1 VSDGGRSSDG
11 GDGGSA
17 GRPCGVEL
25 WLADPDGAFI
35 DGGPDAAVGSALAAH
50 IRRVATDGGKESVSL
65 EVAGLDGRRRQIEAA
80 LRAVGDVP
88 RGAVAVAI
96 SERSSDDAYHL
107 KRFDLVLEATRDAV
121 WEWVVDDGT
130 VWWNERCN
138 QIFGYPPDTAP
149 TFAGWTERIHPD
161 DRAQVL
167 AEYDATVRSDRS
179 GWQDEYRLVRTDGAV
194 RTVID
199 HGRIERAADGTAIR
213 LVGVMSDVTDER
225 EAQAARAQLDQQFK
239 QLAETVADVTWMI
252 DAETREVLYVS
263 PAHERIFGPEGRA
276 VFDSAES
283 FLAAIHPEDRPRILA
298 RMSQQLTGTYDET
311 YRIVRGDGKQRW
323 VHSRTAP
330 IRDARGNV
338 VRIAGLISDIT
349 AQRQLEEQLVQSRK
363 MESVGRLA
371 GGVAHDFNNL
381 LTVIL
386 AASELALR
394 QLPADQKA
402 RVDIEQVKEAADRA
416 AKLTAQLLAFAR
428 RQVIAPVRLDLN
440 DLTRQMDKLLQ
451 RVIGEHI
458 ELVTSLSPGLHPVL
472 ADRSQ
477 LEQVLV
483 NLAVNARDAMP
494 DGGRLTLETGNLRI
508 DDAYADVHAN
518 VEVGDYVMIAVSDTG
533 IGITGDVL
541 EHMFEPFFTTKAAG
555 SGTGL
560 GLATCY
566 GIIRQAGGQ
575 ILVYSE
581 LGRGTTFK
589 ILLPRT
595 SAAETVV
602 PRGPDSAPPGG
613 HETVLFVEDDAPVR
627 AVGVR
632 ILAEHGYR
640 VLEAWGGW
648 EALRLAAEHPGPIHI
663 LVTDVVMPH
672 MSGTE
677 LARRLRERRPETRV
691 LYTSGYTENAIVHH
705 GVLDPNLAFLQKP
718 YITATLLSKV
728 RAVLDGHR

>member
-1 VSDGGRSSDG
+1 VWLADSDGGFLG
-11 GDGGSA
+11 GGPEESLA
-17 GRPCGVEL
+17 AP
-25 WLADPDGAFI
+25 LAD
-35 DGGPDAAVGSALAAH
+35 H
-50 IRRVATDGGKESVSL
+50 IRRVATDGGKDTITL
-65 EVAGLDGRRRQIEAA
+65 EVAGQDGRPQQIEAA
-80 LRAVGDVP
+80 LRAVGDVA
-88 RGAVAVAI
+88 RSAVAVAV
-96 SERSSDDAYHL
+96 SKRAADDVYRL

-121 WEWVVDDGT
+121 WEWVAADGT

-138 QIFGYPPDTAP
+138 EIFGYPPGTAP

-161 DRAQVL
+161 ERERVVAG
-167 AEYDATVRSDRS
+167 YMATVHSTHEAWS
-179 GWQDEYRLVRTDGAV
+179 DEYRIVRADGAI
-194 RTVID
+194 RTVVD
-199 HGRIERAADGTAIR
+199 HGRVERDGAGVALR

-225 EAQAARAQLDQQFK
+225 EARAARAQLDQQFK
-239 QLAETVADVTWMI
+239 QLAETVADVTWMS
-252 DAETREVLYVS
+252 DATTREILYVS

-276 VFDSAES
+276 VFES
-283 FLAAIHPEDRPRILA
+283 TEAYLAAIHPDDRPRILA

-311 YRIVRGDGKQRW
+311 YRIVRSDGKERW

-330 IRDARGNV
+330 IRDAGGNV

-349 AQRQLEEQLVQSRK
+349 AQRQLEEQLLQSRK

-386 AASELALR
+386 SASEFALR
-394 QLPADQKA
+394 HLPTDHKV
-402 RVDIEQVKEAADRA
+402 RIDIEQVKEAADRA

-440 DLTRQMDKLLQ
+440 ELARQMDKLLR

-458 ELVTSLSPGLHPVL
+458 ELITRLSPGLHPVL

-494 DGGRLTLETGNLRI
+494 DGGRLTLETGNVRI
-508 DDAYADVHAN
+508 DDRYADSHAN
-518 VEVGDYVMIAVSDTG
+518 VEIGEYVMIAVSDTG
-533 IGITGDVL
+533 LGIPRDVI
-541 EHMFEPFFTTKAAG
+541 EHMFEPFFTTKAQG

-566 GIIRQAGGQ
+566 GIVRQAGGQ

-595 SAAETVV
+595 SAAETVN
-602 PRGPDSAPPGG
+602 RRDADSAPPGG

-632 ILAEHGYR
+632 ILAEQGYR

-648 EALRLAAEHPGPIHI
+648 EALRIAAEHPGPIHV

-718 YITATLLSKV
+718 YVTETLLAKV
-728 RAVLDGHR
+728 RAVLDGST

>member
-1 VSDGGRSSDG
+1 V
-11 GDGGSA
+11 A
-17 GRPCGVEL
+17 L
-25 WLADPDGAFI
+25 WLADPDGGFI
-35 DGGPDAAVGSALAAH
+35 DGGPDAAVASPLAAH
-50 IRRVATDGGKESVSL
+50 IRRVAMHGGTESVSI
-65 EVAGLDGRRRQIEAA
+65 EVAGPDGRRRQVEAA

-88 RGAVAVAI
+88 RSTVAVAI
-96 SERSSDDAYHL
+96 SERAADDAYRL
-107 KRFDLVLEATRDAV
+107 TRFDLVLEATRDAV
-121 WEWVVDDGT
+121 WEWVVADGT

-138 QIFGYPPDTAP
+138 QIFGYPPRTEP

-161 DRAQVL
+161 EREHVL
-167 AEYDATVRSDRS
+167 AGYMATVHSAHDT
-179 GWQDEYRLVRTDGAV
+179 WQDEYRMVRADGAV
-194 RTVID
+194 RTVVD
-199 HGRIERAADGTAIR
+199 HGRVDRDGDGRAIR

-252 DAETREVLYVS
+252 DAATREVLYVS

-283 FLAAIHPEDRPRILA
+283 FLAAIHPEDRPRVMSRLA
-298 RMSQQLTGTYDET
+298 AQATGEYDET
-311 YRIVRGDGKQRW
+311 YRIVRSDGTQRW
-323 VHSRTAP
+323 VHSRAAP
-330 IRDARGNV
+330 IRDGRGNV
-338 VRIAGLISDIT
+338 VRIAGLLSDIT
-349 AQRQLEEQLVQSRK
+349 AQRQLEEQLLQSRK

-386 AASELALR
+386 SASEFALR
-394 QLPADQKA
+394 HLPADHKV
-402 RVDIEQVKEAADRA
+402 RIDLEQVKEAADRA

-458 ELVTSLSPGLHPVL
+458 ELITRLSPGLHPVL
-472 ADRSQ
+472 ADRGQ

-494 DGGRLTLETGNLRI
+494 DGGRLTIETGNLRI
-508 DDAYADVHAN
+508 DDAYADAHAN

-533 IGITGDVL
+533 IGISRDVL

-581 LGRGTTFK
+581 QGRGTTFK

-632 ILAEHGYR
+632 ILAEQGYR

-718 YITATLLSKV
+718 YITETLLSKV

>member
-1 VSDGGRSSDG
+1 VSDG
-11 GDGGSA
+11 GDGRGA
-17 GRPCGVEL
+17 AEPCNVDV
-25 WLADPDGAFI
+25 WLADCNGGFLG
-35 DGGPDAAVGSALAAH
+35 GGPEESLAARLADA
-50 IRRVATDGGKESVSL
+50 IRRVATDGGKDTITL
-65 EVAGLDGRRRQIEAA
+65 EVAGQDGRRQQVEAA

-88 RGAVAVAI
+88 RSAVAI
-96 SERSSDDAYHL
+96 AVSKRAADDVYRL

-121 WEWVVDDGT
+121 WEWVVADGA

-138 QIFGYPPDTAP
+138 AIFGYAPGTAP

-161 DRAQVL
+161 ERERVVAG
-167 AEYDATVRSDRS
+167 YMATVHSTHDAWS
-179 GWQDEYRLVRTDGAV
+179 DEYRIVRADGAV

-199 HGRIERAADGTAIR
+199 HGRVERDGAGKALR

-225 EAQAARAQLDQQFK
+225 EARAARAQLDQQFK
-239 QLAETVADVTWMI
+239 QLAEAVADVTWMS
-252 DAETREVLYVS
+252 DATTREILYVS

-276 VFDSAES
+276 VFES
-283 FLAAIHPEDRPRILA
+283 TEAYLAAIHPDDRPRILA
-298 RMSQQLTGTYDET
+298 RIGQQLTGEYEET
-311 YRIVRGDGKQRW
+311 YRIVRSDGKERW

-330 IRDARGNV
+330 IRDERGNV

-349 AQRQLEEQLVQSRK
+349 AQRQLEEQLLQSRK

-386 AASELALR
+386 SASEFALR
-394 QLPADQKA
+394 HLPTDHKV
-402 RVDIEQVKEAADRA
+402 RIDIEQVKEAADRA

-440 DLTRQMDKLLQ
+440 ELARQMDKLLR

-458 ELVTSLSPGLHPVL
+458 ELITTLSPGLHPVL
-472 ADRSQ
+472 ADPSQ

-494 DGGRLTLETGNLRI
+494 DGGRLTLETGNVRI
-508 DDAYADVHAN
+508 DHRYADSHAN
-518 VEVGDYVMIAVSDTG
+518 VEIGEYVMIAVSDTG
-533 IGITGDVL
+533 MGIPRDVI
-541 EHMFEPFFTTKAAG
+541 EHMFEPFFTTKAQG

-566 GIIRQAGGQ
+566 GIVRQAGGQ

-595 SAAETVV
+595 SAAETVM
-602 PRGPDSAPPGG
+602 PRDADSAPPGG

-632 ILAEHGYR
+632 ILAEQGYR

-648 EALRLAAEHPGPIHI
+648 EALRIAAEHPGPIHV

-718 YITATLLSKV
+718 YVTETLLAKV
-728 RAVLDGHR
+728 RAVLDGST